1 MACDCTTYTC
11 LEVVQNFSDCP
22 DTVELDLAVPSLDP
36 AESYVWTFLYEFN
49 GIWKGGSIDVTTGEN
64 IEFPWVF
71 NENYIHLIKI
81 YEADGTLF
89 NDTCYKLDT
98 SKIAGNYTEPTDLR
112 EEYVFNVTVSAGS
125 TFSSS
130 KINGRN
136 VMVVYDGN
144 QSYNR
149 QPDNFT
155 QPSGSNTVT
164 MTNGVVFYEGQIIT
178 VIIEH

>member
-11 LEVVQNFSDCP
+11 LNVVQNFDDCP
-22 DTVELDLAVPSLDP
+22 DTLELDLLVPETNP
-36 AESYVWTFLYEFN
+36 QEAYVWTFLYEFN
-49 GIWKGGSIDVTTGEN
+49 GMWKGGSIDVTSGEN
-64 IEFPWVF
+64 IELPWVF
-71 NENYIHLIKI
+71 NENYIHPIKI

-98 SKIAGNYTEPTDLR
+98 SKIAGNYTTPTDLN
-112 EEYVFNVTVSAGS
+112 EEYVFNITVSAGS
-125 TFSSS
+125 TFTSS
-130 KINGRN
+130 KINGRP

-155 QPSGSNTVT
+155 QATNTVT
-164 MTNGVVFYEGQIIT
+164 MTNGVTFYEGQIIT
-178 VIIEH
+178 VEIQH